1 MTPLVIDRRSLLIKM
16 AFPPQSETI
25 ISNLFYMVVGLA
37 ILVYLLR
44 GMGIL
49 SFIPG
54 GVIWFLI
61 LSAIAT
67 GILFFVEKS
76 RRF

>member
-1 MTPLVIDRRSLLIKM
+1 MTPLVIVNCSLVIEM

-25 ISNLFYMVVGLA
+25 ISNLFYLVVGLA
-37 ILVYLLR
+37 ILVYILR
-44 GMGIL
+44 GLAVL

-54 GVIWFLI
+54 GIIWFLV
-61 LSAIAT
+61 LLAIAT
-67 GILFFVEKS
+67 GILFLVEKS

>member
-1 MTPLVIDRRSLLIKM
+1 M

-25 ISNLFYMVVGLA
+25 ISNLFYLAVGLA
-37 ILVYLLR
+37 ILIYLLR
-44 GMGIL
+44 GLGIL

-54 GVIWFLI
+54 GIIWFLI
-61 LSAIAT
+61 LLAIAT

>member
-1 MTPLVIDRRSLLIKM
+1 M

-25 ISNLFYMVVGLA
+25 ISNLFFMVVGLT
-37 ILVYLLR
+37 ILVYILR
-44 GMGIL
+44 GTGIL
-49 SFIPG
+49 SFMPG
-54 GVIWFLI
+54 GVIWFLM
-61 LSAIAT
+61 LLAIAT